1 MLHLGKRNFGID
13 AGEARVEYDLK
24 NGFHHLSFP
33 IAEMLGEPKRE
44 KLVRKTLN
52 GVILRKFDGS
62 PADQYKL
69 EQYDSKMHVIPRI
82 PFFRQWI
89 DIDVTTTFAAYNK
102 SSGDIMGF
110 GCIQP
115 IEGGHYQI
123 GPVFA
128 DTAEIG
134 KQLMAE
140 LFLNVP
146 EGKKVGI
153 DVPLDHAASVEFA
166 KEHDMVEV
174 LKLYRMYTSKVL
186 EFEMDKIFAFTTMGI
201 AMV

>member
-1 MLHLGKRNFGID
+1 
-13 AGEARVEYDLK
+13 
-24 NGFHHLSFP
+24 
-33 IAEMLGEPKRE
+33 MLGELKRE
-44 KLVRKTLN
+44 KLVRESIN

-69 EQYDSKMHVIPRI
+69 EQNDSKMHVIPRI
-82 PFFRQWI
+82 AFFRQWI
-89 DIDVTTTFAAYNK
+89 YISVTTTFAAYNR

-128 DTAEIG
+128 DTAEMG
-134 KQLMAE
+134 NQLMTK
-140 LFLNVP
+140 FVLNVP

-153 DVPLDHAASVEFA
+153 DIPLDHPASVEFA

-174 LKLYRMYTSKVL
+174 LELYRMYTGKVL

-201 AMV
+201 ALV